1 MLVYLSG
8 FPKPILIS
16 TLLIQLYDSHVL
28 RPNPNQIDMVKTT
41 EDVQLP
47 KKYKLSP
54 VMKEEEDFEL
64 CRNGQDIL
72 ICFVCGGAQG
82 GWKSTLPHSASKGN
96 SDCSDAASKLMLSC
110 SLLWVGRS
118 KSCLCYRNKGMAF
131 DPNKIDAK
139 AFPKPNFKNMNVTTY
154 YYNYKCCAA
163 TILCYV
169 SLQGS
174 INV

>member
-1 MLVYLSG
+1 MIFLDFSVILFFLFEFVLDFLAKVFNFSAISFGFLFEFLDLLVILWVFRLG

-28 RPNPNQIDMVKTT
+28 RPKPNQIDLVKTT

-82 GWKSTLPHSASKGN
+82 GWRSTLPHTKSKDG

-110 SLLWVGRS
+110 SLVWLRS
-118 KSCLCYRNKGMAF
+118 
-131 DPNKIDAK
+131 
-139 AFPKPNFKNMNVTTY
+139 
-154 YYNYKCCAA
+154 
-163 TILCYV
+163 
-169 SLQGS
+169 
-174 INV
+174 